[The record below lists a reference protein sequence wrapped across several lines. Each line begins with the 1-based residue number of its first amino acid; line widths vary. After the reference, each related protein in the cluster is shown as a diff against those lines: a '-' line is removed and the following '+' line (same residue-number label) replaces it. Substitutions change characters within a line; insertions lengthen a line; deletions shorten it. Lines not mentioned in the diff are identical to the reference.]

1 MSEEQKVQERS
12 VVDAEMLLAMIVE
25 SFGERIV
32 ILPTDG
38 WMKVLKVLAEYDE
51 KMQKK
56 FDELG
61 EEYTSIVDTLN
72 NRQIPVAPIE
82 FQGKEQDE
90 SRIIT
95 PSDSQKEGNII
106 LP

>member
-1 MSEEQKVQERS
+1 MSEEQKVQERP

-38 WMKVLKVLAEYDE
+38 WTKVLKVLAEYDE

-72 NRQIPVAPIE
+72 DMQIPVAPIE
-82 FQGKEQDE
+82 LQGKEQEE

-95 PSDSQKEGNII
+95 PSNSKKEGNII